1 MKRKKSNTT
10 DLRSFLQRAATK
22 KKQSL
27 AIDESCMQLVVYQ
40 GQQNDN
46 VTGTSTIPP
55 EPEVTAERNV
65 IEEDEIVP
73 LNKSNSSDEGIGDM
87 YQIQHDP
94 GLRVSISS
102 YDVNDQ
108 DSVRRA
114 YIALGPRRPKMK
126 KNDFPQHETG
136 GMRRFNRKWF
146 NEFNWLEYS
155 VQKDAAYCF
164 VCYLFKDSNKFAG
177 GDAFIDEGFRI
188 GTINLESVG
197 MLVLS
202 LVL

>member
-1 MKRKKSNTT
+1 MKRKKSITT

-87 YQIQHDP
+87 YQIQNDP
-94 GLRVSISS
+94 RLRVPISS

-114 YIALGPRRPKMK
+114 YICIGAMST
-126 KNDFPQHETG
+126 Q
-136 GMRRFNRKWF
+136 
-146 NEFNWLEYS
+146 NEE
-155 VQKDAAYCF
+155 K
-164 VCYLFKDSNKFAG
+164 
-177 GDAFIDEGFRI
+177 
-188 GTINLESVG
+188 
-197 MLVLS
+197 
-202 LVL
+202 